1 MQRQA
6 LPETKRRGKMRK
18 YKEIKRKEVIYELD
32 EWELIK
38 KWAARFNITTSEYIR
53 QATLT
58 DKVTVS
64 KVPGEWTVLIN
75 ELKKIGVN
83 INQLAKKAN
92 EINSIYA
99 ADYEIMKGETERLCR
114 MLNAKL
120 STLE

>member
-1 MQRQA
+1 MKG
-6 LPETKRRGKMRK
+6 EEKMRK

-53 QATLT
+53 QSSLT
-58 DKVTVS
+58 DKITVS
-64 KVPGEWTVLIN
+64 KAPKEWVMLIN
-75 ELKKIGVN
+75 ELSRIGNN

-99 ADYEIMKGETERLCR
+99 GDYEKMREEYETLCR
-114 MLNAKL
+114 MLSVKL
-120 STLE
+120 SIQE

>member
-1 MQRQA
+1 
-6 LPETKRRGKMRK
+6 MRK
-18 YKEIKRKEVIYELD
+18 YKQIKRKEVIYELD

-75 ELKKIGVN
+75 ELKKIGTN

-99 ADYEIMKGETERLCR
+99 ADYERMEENYTRLCR
-114 MLNAKL
+114 TLNAKL
-120 STLE
+120 STQE

>member
-1 MQRQA
+1 
-6 LPETKRRGKMRK
+6 MRK

-53 QATLT
+53 QSSLT
-58 DKVTVS
+58 DKITVN
-64 KVPGEWTVLIN
+64 KAPREWVMLIN
-75 ELKKIGVN
+75 ELSRIGNN

-99 ADYEIMKGETERLCR
+99 GDYEKTKEETERLCR
-114 MLNAKL
+114 MLSAKL
-120 STLE
+120 SALE

>member
-1 MQRQA
+1 MRQ
-6 LPETKRRGKMRK
+6 
-18 YKEIKRKEVIYELD
+18 YKQVKRKEIVFELD
-32 EWELIK
+32 EWELIEQ
-38 KWAARFNITTSEYIR
+38 WAAKFKISTTEYIK

-58 DKVTVS
+58 DKITVDKS
-64 KVPGEWTVLIN
+64 GESNAVMIGA
-75 ELKKIGVN
+75 LKKIGGN

-99 ADYEIMKGETERLCR
+99 ADYEKMKGETERLCR